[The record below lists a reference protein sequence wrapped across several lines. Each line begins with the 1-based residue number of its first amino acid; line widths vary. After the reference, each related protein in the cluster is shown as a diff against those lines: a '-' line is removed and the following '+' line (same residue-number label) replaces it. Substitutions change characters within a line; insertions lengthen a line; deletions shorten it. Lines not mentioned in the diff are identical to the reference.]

1 MYNEFST
8 LHKTCAS
15 LPATLGFAGLV
26 EGACIPGGMLPP
38 GSIAVVTEPWKFSL
52 SPVCHQWNSH
62 YDVSTGKAQG
72 YYTDGRTH
80 SIKWKLDRDEGF
92 RSSIAVMK
100 VILWDIPPFIHIL

>member
-15 LPATLGFAGLV
+15 LPATLGFAGLG

-52 SPVCHQWNSH
+52 SPVCHQ
-62 YDVSTGKAQG
+62 
-72 YYTDGRTH
+72 
-80 SIKWKLDRDEGF
+80 
-92 RSSIAVMK
+92 
-100 VILWDIPPFIHIL
+100 